1 MTLHTIRH
9 NAGAGKGAM
18 EAVKTVGPLGKLF
31 AGWEYRRRQLPG
43 FLHQRLRIASQGRRR
58 VMLSAENGAGGIA
71 CECGTETEQGFR
83 LLLWGGVRQVIS
95 TEDVLVVC
103 RAEFAFR
110 KQGGQKWWPDAT
122 LRHHQSTSRWN
133 VSGSWRQ

>member
-9 NAGAGKGAM
+9 NAGTGKGAM
-18 EAVKTVGPLGKLF
+18 EAVKTVGSVGKLF
-31 AGWEYRRRQLPG
+31 AGREYRRRQLPG
-43 FLHQRLRIASQGRRR
+43 FLHQRLRIASQGGRR

-83 LLLWGGVRQVIS
+83 LLLWGGVSQVIS

-103 RAEFAFR
+103 RAELAFR
-110 KQGGQKWWPDAT
+110 KQGGKNGVQT
-122 LRHHQSTSRWN
+122 RH
-133 VSGSWRQ
+133 

>member
-9 NAGAGKGAM
+9 SAGTGKSTL
-18 EAVKTVGPLGKLF
+18 EAVKTVGPVGELF
-31 AGWEYRRRQLPG
+31 AGREYRRRQLPD
-43 FLHQRLRIASQGRRR
+43 FLHQRLRIASQGGRR

-71 CECGTETEQGFR
+71 RECGTETEQGFR
-83 LLLWGGVRQVIS
+83 LLLWGGVSQVIS

-110 KQGGQKWWPDAT
+110 KQGGKNSIQT
-122 LRHHQSTSRWN
+122 LH
-133 VSGSWRQ
+133 

>member
-9 NAGAGKGAM
+9 NAGTGKGAM
-18 EAVKTVGPLGKLF
+18 EAVKTVGPVGKLF
-31 AGWEYRRRQLPG
+31 AGREDRRRQLPG

-83 LLLWGGVRQVIS
+83 LLLWGGVSQVIS

-110 KQGGQKWWPDAT
+110 KQGVKNAGQT
-122 LRHHQSTSRWN
+122 RH
-133 VSGSWRQ
+133 